1 MKSLI
6 LSLNA
11 ILVRLLMSTYLTRPS
26 NSLGTNFVRASVF
39 SYMWLSASNTG

>member
-11 ILVRLLMSTYLTRPS
+11 IFVRLLISTYLMTPS
-26 NSLGTNFVRASVF
+26 YSGGMNLVRASVF